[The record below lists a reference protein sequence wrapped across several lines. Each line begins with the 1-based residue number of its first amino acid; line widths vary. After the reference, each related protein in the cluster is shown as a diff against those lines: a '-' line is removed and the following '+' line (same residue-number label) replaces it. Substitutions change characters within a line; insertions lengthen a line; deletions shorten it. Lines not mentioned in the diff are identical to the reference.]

1 MLPTEIRRPIRRLN
15 STLNR
20 NLNGIDVAHHSQQNP
35 LFSGICRSLRNPRG
49 LWLRVP
55 LFLDR
60 FRILEMALCDTT
72 VMATISNWVR
82 PSRDSLATICNIAG
96 VIWRAMLWSCVHFYT
111 PPSHLWFMCSLLLPP
126 SINGYPLSNPAGNVA
141 PSWVSQTILVEMTD
155 KTLYGPRATQCYKEL
170 RGIFNGGVWPLCTP
184 MQHWECWVVMING
197 SERTYFQTIFL
208 TVDAFLI
215 FFNFVRDS
223 PWSYTRFYPS
233 PDRLE
238 LGVDTRSCR
247 TLQVA
252 NEPVRM

>member
-111 PPSHLWFMCSLLLPP
+111 PP
-126 SINGYPLSNPAGNVA
+126 
-141 PSWVSQTILVEMTD
+141 
-155 KTLYGPRATQCYKEL
+155 
-170 RGIFNGGVWPLCTP
+170 
-184 MQHWECWVVMING
+184 
-197 SERTYFQTIFL
+197 
-208 TVDAFLI
+208 
-215 FFNFVRDS
+215 
-223 PWSYTRFYPS
+223 PS
-233 PDRLE
+233 PIFDLCVRCCFPPQSMATPCQTQLGMLPQVGSPRLYW
-238 LGVDTRSCR
+238 LKWLIKLCM
-247 TLQVA
+247 A
-252 NEPVRM
+252 PVQLNAIKN